1 MKRAVAAFIVFMAAS
16 FGPSSPSSADPP
28 SAGPPPP
35 GPSSTAPQPRVGDRF
50 TLARRF
56 ETKEEKQGES
66 SGSSTDRDALIE
78 RVVEVRGDGLV
89 IDYDLPE
96 GAKPD
101 ERARQWEFPVR
112 IFEPNAGPPRLLD
125 PAGMSRRVEAWL
137 KRSKLKRSACGR
149 WGFTWTAYQIEC
161 DPQSVLKVIAVFRL
175 SRGTMRAGDHYQDAH
190 AAAPAVLTQTSVDQD
205 GTLYTAQMTLDPDLV
220 RQERAESDVV
230 VGAILQEPIT
240 LKQAL
245 KNQAAMAITGTITT
259 LFETDTSGAVVRRT
273 TLTKMK
279 IKDAHGTTE
288 TLNSTEVLER
298 TRAVAKP

>member
-1 MKRAVAAFIVFMAAS
+1 MKRALTRLMLLMAAS
-16 FGPSSPSSADPP
+16 IGLASSLSADQ
-28 SAGPPPP
+28 PPP
-35 GPSSTAPQPRVGDRF
+35 GPSSTAPQPRTGDRF

-66 SGSSTDRDALIE
+66 SGSSMDRDVLIE

-96 GAKPD
+96 GAKAE
-101 ERARQWEFPVR
+101 ERARQWEFPAR
-112 IFEPNAGPPRLLD
+112 IFEPNVGPPRLLD
-125 PAGMSRRVEAWL
+125 PAGMSRRVDAWL

-149 WGFTWTAYQIEC
+149 WGFTWTAFKVEC
-161 DPQSVLKVIAVFRL
+161 DPQSVLKIITVFRL
-175 SRGTMRAGDHYQDAH
+175 SRGTVHAGDRYQDAH
-190 AAAPAVLTQTSVDQD
+190 AIAPTVLTQTSTDQD
-205 GTLYTAQMTLDPDLV
+205 GTLYTAQMELNPDLV
-220 RQERAESDVV
+220 RQERAESEVV
-230 VGAILQEPIT
+230 VGEILQEPIT

-245 KNQAAMAITGTITT
+245 KNQADMAITGTITT
-259 LFETDTSGAVVRRT
+259 LFETDPNGVVVRRT

-279 IKDAHGTTE
+279 IKDAHGAIE